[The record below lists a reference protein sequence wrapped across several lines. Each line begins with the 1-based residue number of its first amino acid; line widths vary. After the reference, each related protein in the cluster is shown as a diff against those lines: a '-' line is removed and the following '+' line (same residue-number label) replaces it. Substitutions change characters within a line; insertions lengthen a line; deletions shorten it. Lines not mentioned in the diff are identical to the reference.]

1 MPSGVFFFFFFLV
14 NFRWWIRFRVFRC
27 HTHPGSGQTRRIIRG
42 ELSCSERWYP
52 VCNYV
57 REHAC
62 VRTAYLYVPFLF
74 FFTGMR
80 FVRTL
85 RQINRTT
92 QWSSRRSFVCYCYFF
107 YRADCDVRLGTELTF
122 CENVTRCVMLKIL
135 SSLLIFAPET
145 KPTCRHLV
153 IFFSF

>member
-1 MPSGVFFFFFFLV
+1 MRTHRVL
-14 NFRWWIRFRVFRC
+14 IR
-27 HTHPGSGQTRRIIRG
+27 T
-42 ELSCSERWYP
+42 
-52 VCNYV
+52 
-57 REHAC
+57 
-62 VRTAYLYVPFLF
+62 VPF

-153 IFFSF
+153 IFFFFLKSCDTAFEYFRIKKKNCRQERWKRSEFRCAQMRSGKQNRSNSA